1 MYNIIKRIFL
11 ILTVSL
17 LLASCEKNAVKIKT
31 SINSYETD
39 NEIVYIELP
48 KIDGLKDEKFEDEL
62 NSEYEKRYEEMLNSY
77 LNNSEKSKNER
88 TKKSE
93 LIVKQRVSYNK
104 NNLVS
109 IVSERYEY
117 TDGFNGQS
125 VRYVNNIDT
134 KNNKK
139 LLLADIFN
147 DDAYREML
155 NQRLEKISLDEKYSD
170 LWERPK
176 ITDKQ
181 NEYFYFTDKGLVIF
195 YPPYELSY
203 YSRGFVE
210 FTIPYEDLYG
220 YLKPEYS
227 VLY

>member
-1 MYNIIKRIFL
+1 MYNIIKRIIL
-11 ILTVSL
+11 IFTASL
-17 LLASCEKNAVKIKT
+17 LLVSCEKNAVKIKT

-48 KIDGLKDEKFEDEL
+48 KISGLKDEKFEDEL

-77 LNNSEKSKNER
+77 LDSSEKTKSER
-88 TKKSE
+88 NKKSE

-109 IVSERYEY
+109 IISESYKY

-139 LLLADIFN
+139 LLLSDIFN
-147 DDAYREML
+147 DDGYKEML

-176 ITDKQ
+176 IGEKQ
-181 NEYFYFTDKGLVIF
+181 NEYFYFTDKGLVVF

-210 FTIPYEDLYG
+210 FTIPYENLYG
-220 YLKPEYS
+220 YLNPEYS